1 MGLFGKKKLDDTVT
15 EKNGESI
22 LNEERES
29 KIEDLEKIYS
39 TNQDEI
45 NEITQKI
52 QTVKEE
58 YDEIVSNLMLVKK
71 EHNQKRME
79 LDIILR
85 EYKEVKEKIKNSEQ
99 IKDSKSINQ
108 FKKTEEDLTTIKDN
122 LKNTKE
128 KLEEKIN
135 EYDEIAK
142 KITKEQ
148 SILHNIKKQQLE
160 SEKELEEANSRL
172 YNAKIELEKKDQF
185 QETEVLSLKEKEF
198 IEGNNNIQSSA
209 GVIEAASV
217 VVGSLKSK
225 LSTTQKELESIQLQ
239 LEKEIE
245 EHKKTRNELEKLK
258 KF

>member
-1 MGLFGKKKLDDTVT
+1 
-15 EKNGESI
+15 
-22 LNEERES
+22 
-29 KIEDLEKIYS
+29 
-39 TNQDEI
+39 
-45 NEITQKI
+45 
-52 QTVKEE
+52 
-58 YDEIVSNLMLVKK
+58 MLVKK

-85 EYKEVKEKIKNSEQ
+85 EYKEIKEKIKNSEQ

-122 LKNTKE
+122 LENTKE
-128 KLEEKIN
+128 KLDEKIN
-135 EYDEIAK
+135 KYDEIVK

-148 SILHNIKKQQLE
+148 STLHIIKKQQLE
-160 SEKELEEANSRL
+160 SKKELEEANSRL
-172 YNAKIELEKKDQF
+172 YNIKIELEKKDQF

-198 IEGNNNIQSSA
+198 IEGDSNNIQNSA

-225 LSTTQKELESIQLQ
+225 LNTTQKELESIQLQ
-239 LEKEIE
+239 LEKEVE

-258 KF
+258 KS